1 MVATGPCSVAGCGR
15 PGRNGKA
22 SKGKYCDT
30 HIPEGILAGSVT
42 SHKRQATSPAPSTA
56 SSQVR

>member
-15 PGRNGKA
+15 AGRNGKA

-30 HIPEGILAGSVT
+30 HIPEGILAGEY
-42 SHKRQATSPAPSTA
+42 RI
-56 SSQVR
+56 